1 MNALE
6 LEVFSLH
13 ATCSSCPGAL
23 RKDERHKAL
32 LRSALS
38 ALKIR
43 QAGRQAAPT
52 CYMDR
57 HKGHRIFLGP
67 SNSFLLLSCPYWF
80 GPFPLRCV
88 PVVLIKHKHFIPT
101 VWSRWKG
108 TKKKKDKE
116 KKTSDI
122 HSWQRTG
129 HYRAALAP
137 STYLL
142 QGHMK
147 RPQHFPKSFKFF
159 SASFMSWLIW
169 FMPSSTRSSCSGQD
183 KGMTVWNELIFFFL
197 VVAVCLQQKMK
208 KKDVWGNRIITMA
221 SQCINCSWCIEAK
234 MEATLEAKK
243 NTSPFY

>member
-13 ATCSSCPGAL
+13 ATCSSCPSAL
-23 RKDERHKAL
+23 SKDERHKAL

-108 TKKKKDKE
+108 TKKKKTKKKKLQTFTHDKE
-116 KKTSDI
+116 LDTTEERWHQVPTCYKDI
-122 HSWQRTG
+122 WKGHSISLNLLNFSRP
-129 HYRAALAP
+129 P
-137 STYLL
+137 SCLGWYGSCLL
-142 QGHMK
+142 QHDRVVLVRTKGWQYGMN
-147 RPQHFPKSFKFF
+147 
-159 SASFMSWLIW
+159 W
-169 FMPSSTRSSCSGQD
+169 F
-183 KGMTVWNELIFFFL
+183 FFFL

-208 KKDVWGNRIITMA
+208 KKR
-221 SQCINCSWCIEAK
+221 C
-234 MEATLEAKK
+234 MEKQ
-243 NTSPFY
+243 NYYDGISMH